1 MTDHNAL
8 VREAQENHGTHYGQE
23 DVCWSCMVEWPCLAA
38 RLADA
43 LGESQAALSAE
54 VEQHCEYVTETTTAA
69 LRTAVALSSAE
80 HRIAENEAGWA
91 DARALAARMQEAAEK
106 RQQAVENMAARLAA
120 LERQHAASQER
131 CSPENPGACGEDICD
146 AMDREVARLARELG
160 AARAA
165 LAKYGR
171 HTQSCD
177 LAFVSNPHG
186 WLCSCGWSTQA
197 PATEGEP
204 A

>member
-1 MTDHNAL
+1 
-8 VREAQENHGTHYGQE
+8 
-23 DVCWSCMVEWPCLAA
+23 
-38 RLADA
+38 LADA

-131 CSPENPGACGEDICD
+131 DDWKRIVDQNLAASDET
-146 AMDREVARLARELG
+146 VATMARELG
-160 AARAA
+160 AAREERDVFLGGLQSAQALIVTWATWLRATFPKELEVGDEEQAMLDYAAA
-165 LAKYGR
+165 LA
-171 HTQSCD
+171 
-177 LAFVSNPHG
+177 A
-186 WLCSCGWSTQA
+186 
-197 PATEGEP
+197 EGETP